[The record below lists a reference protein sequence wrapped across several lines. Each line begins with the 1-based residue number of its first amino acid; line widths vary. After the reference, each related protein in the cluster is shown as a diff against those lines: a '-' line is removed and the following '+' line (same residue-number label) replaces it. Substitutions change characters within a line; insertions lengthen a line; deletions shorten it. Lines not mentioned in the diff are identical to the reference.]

1 MGAKMKARRR
11 LGHATGPQGGC
22 LELFEHDGAY
32 TILWDGQIL
41 MDSRTHTSEYQMGHL
56 GLARCEP
63 GSAPRILI
71 GGLGLGYT
79 LKGVLEKASPQAV
92 VEVVE
97 CVDTLKDWNHRFL
110 QDLNGH
116 LLKDERVSVTIGDVG
131 HHLRQVAGG
140 TYDVILL
147 DVDNGPVAM
156 VDVQNAS
163 LYSLRGLQ
171 AIGRALAEGGRMIFW
186 SASQDAAFE
195 QRLGKLG
202 FKLEAVPA
210 KRYPSAKRAA
220 CVLYVADHD

>member
-1 MGAKMKARRR
+1 MKARRR

-41 MDSRTHTSEYQMGHL
+41 MDSRTHTSEYQMGDL

-63 GSAPRILI
+63 GSTPQILI

-79 LKGVLEKASPQAV
+79 LKGVLEKASAQAV

-97 CVDTLKDWNHRFL
+97 CVDTLVDWNHRFL

-131 HHLRQVAGG
+131 QHLRQVDGG
-140 TYDVILL
+140 TL
-147 DVDNGPVAM
+147 
-156 VDVQNAS
+156 S
-163 LYSLRGLQ
+163 L
-171 AIGRALAEGGRMIFW
+171 IHI
-186 SASQDAAFE
+186 
-195 QRLGKLG
+195 
-202 FKLEAVPA
+202 
-210 KRYPSAKRAA
+210 
-220 CVLYVADHD
+220 

>member
-1 MGAKMKARRR
+1 MKPRQR

-56 GLARCEP
+56 GLAPCES

-79 LKGVLEKASPQAV
+79 LKGVLEKASAQAV

-97 CVDTLKDWNHRFL
+97 CVDTLVDWNHRFL

-131 HHLRQVAGG
+131 QHLRQVDGG

-156 VDVQNAS
+156 VDVQNAA
-163 LYSLRGLQ
+163 LYSSRGLQ
-171 AIGRALAEGGRMIFW
+171 AISRSLAEGGRVIFW
-186 SASQDAAFE
+186 SASQDAGFE
-195 QRLGKLG
+195 QRLGKVG
-202 FKLEAVPA
+202 FKWEAVPA

-220 CVLYVADHD
+220 CILYVANHD

>member
-1 MGAKMKARRR
+1 MKARRR

-41 MDSRTHTSEYQMGHL
+41 MDSRTHTSEYQMGDL

-63 GSAPRILI
+63 GSTPQILI

-79 LKGVLEKASPQAV
+79 LKGVLEKASAQAV

-97 CVDTLKDWNHRFL
+97 CVDTLVDWNHRFL

-131 HHLRQVAGG
+131 QHLRQVDGG

-156 VDVQNAS
+156 VDVQNAA
-163 LYSLRGLQ
+163 LYSSRGLQ
-171 AIGRALAEGGRMIFW
+171 AISRSLAEGGRVIFW
-186 SASQDAAFE
+186 SASQDAGFE
-195 QRLGKLG
+195 QRLGKVD
-202 FKLEAVPA
+202 FKWEAVPA

-220 CVLYVADHD
+220 CILYVANHD

>member
-1 MGAKMKARRR
+1 MKARQR
-11 LGHATGPQGGC
+11 LGHAMGPQGGC

-41 MDSRTHTSEYQMGHL
+41 MDSRTHTSEYQMGDL
-56 GLARCEP
+56 GLALERVLP
-63 GSAPRILI
+63 SDFNWGTRRKFS
-71 GGLGLGYT
+71 
-79 LKGVLEKASPQAV
+79 LKGVLEKASAQAV

-97 CVDTLKDWNHRFL
+97 CVDTLVDWNHRFL

-131 HHLRQVAGG
+131 QHLRQVDGG

-156 VDVQNAS
+156 VDVQNAA
-163 LYSLRGLQ
+163 LYSSRGLQ
-171 AIGRALAEGGRMIFW
+171 AISRSLAEGGRVIFW
-186 SASQDAAFE
+186 SASQDAGFE
-195 QRLGKLG
+195 QRLGKVG
-202 FKLEAVPA
+202 FKWEAVPA

-220 CVLYVADHD
+220 CILYVANHD